1 MKKLAFLML
10 AILAVGCSLESAP
23 KFVDIDGKFTGEFF
37 SIGYPKTY
45 RVTSIDN
52 GVIIEGGI
60 KFKLYYNAEAKS
72 LLGSVMPLRAT
83 LESRMRAKSIQFV
96 TLNFNGFDAVKME
109 GMDNTQRYTF
119 GIYIPLNGGVL
130 ALELEPAFMKQ
141 DTIDFTHKIA
151 ETLTVTDKTWFER
164 NR

>member
-1 MKKLAFLML
+1 
-10 AILAVGCSLESAP
+10 
-23 KFVDIDGKFTGEFF
+23 
-37 SIGYPKTY
+37 
-45 RVTSIDN
+45 
-52 GVIIEGGI
+52 
-60 KFKLYYNAEAKS
+60 
-72 LLGSVMPLRAT
+72 
-83 LESRMRAKSIQFV
+83 
-96 TLNFNGFDAVKME
+96 
-109 GMDNTQRYTF
+109 MDNTQRYTF